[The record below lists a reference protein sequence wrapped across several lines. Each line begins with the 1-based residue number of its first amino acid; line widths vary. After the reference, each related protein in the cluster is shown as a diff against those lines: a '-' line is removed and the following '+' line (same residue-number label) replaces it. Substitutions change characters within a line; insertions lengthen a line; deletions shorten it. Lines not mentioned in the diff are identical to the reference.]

1 MLLTPKPGIGDH
13 GKGVEGSGS
22 GALQLHESVWTES
35 EEEQKHVREEEEKVE
50 TCLPG
55 SRVES
60 AVLFIVDKH
69 VFLPSRLNFQLT

>member
-1 MLLTPKPGIGDH
+1 MVDSFKCPHCPDKCDPFTDIRALNNHIKWDRTLKHLLY
-13 GKGVEGSGS
+13 
-22 GALQLHESVWTES
+22 
-35 EEEQKHVREEEEKVE
+35 EEEEIVE

-69 VFLPSRLNFQLT
+69 VFLPSR